1 MKRVAIKIILV
12 LALVVVAALTPLLT
26 VGNAGWHIRRVFPT
40 AKPYFDPVNSP
51 DYTFSAL
58 LRAIVP
64 TYFGFDESLGVR
76 IGDAP
81 AAIDLQWDFARIP
94 HKSFFSA
101 RVTRCK
107 VINLCDTNQVG
118 NPSFIVF
125 EDCDF
130 SGLPEDQK
138 ARLRP
143 YDPSNPND
151 KKLCIGS
158 V

>member
-1 MKRVAIKIILV
+1 MKRKAIKII
-12 LALVVVAALTPLLT
+12 ALVMLILAAVLIPLLT
-26 VGNAGWHIRRVFPT
+26 VGNAGWHIKRAFPS
-40 AKPYFDPVNSP
+40 AEPYFDPVHSP
-51 DYTFSAL
+51 DPTFSGL
-58 LRAIVP
+58 LRAIIP

-76 IGDAP
+76 IIDAHED
-81 AAIDLQWDFARIP
+81 IDLQRGFASIP

-101 RVTRCK
+101 RVIRCK
-107 VINLCDTNQVG
+107 IINLCDTDQNG

-138 ARLRP
+138 SRLRA
-143 YDPSNPND
+143 YDPQNPD
-151 KKLCIGS
+151 DRRLCIGS